1 MAQLSIKVSV
11 DAVIDMTYHEFSKLR
26 LPLGRI
32 VHAGTGRALT
42 ISAMVV
48 VVLTMIL
55 CHYGNGRNVLV
66 LSAKLSLR

>member
-1 MAQLSIKVSV
+1 MAQLSVKVRV
-11 DAVIDMTYHEFSKLR
+11 DVVIDMTYHEFSKLR

-32 VHAGTGRALT
+32 VHAGTGRALA
-42 ISAMVV
+42 IPAMVV

-55 CHYGNGRNVLV
+55 CHYGNGCKVLV